1 MGALT
6 EPEIFDCMRT
16 NLRIAIDCCDKLAAR
31 PTGNVHYDG
40 LRKALRLIEGCCKQ
54 ACVWREDTRWLNI
67 GKLMAAVH
75 EHAGEWLRGIKQEDG
90 SRIKIATGELHP
102 AFAMLAENLKALMR
116 LAEQIRFAA
125 THRSG
130 MILPEVLEGP
140 HRDTR
145 PVGWNKSD
153 SGILLPAGAGMQ

>member
-6 EPEIFDCMRT
+6 EAEIFDCMRT
-16 NLRIAIDCCDKLAAR
+16 NFRTAIDECEYLTKR
-31 PTGNVHYDG
+31 PTGGIHYDRF
-40 LRKALRLIEGCCKQ
+40 RKALRLIEGTCKQ
-54 ACVWREDTRWLNI
+54 ANCWREDTRWLPI
-67 GKLMAAVH
+67 GKMMAECH
-75 EHAGEWLRGIKQEDG
+75 LRAGEWLRGIKQEDG

>member
-16 NLRIAIDCCDKLAAR
+16 NLRTAIDCCDKLAAR
-31 PTGNVHYDG
+31 PTGNINYDG

-90 SRIKIATGELHP
+90 TRVAIAKGELHP
-102 AFAMLAENLKALMR
+102 AFLMLKENLKGLMKLCDETR
-116 LAEQIRFAA
+116 TKA
-125 THRSG
+125 TGRSG
-130 MILPEVLEGP
+130 MILPAVLPAP

-145 PVGWNKSD
+145 PTGWAPTS
-153 SGILLPAGAGMQ
+153 SGLLIPAAA